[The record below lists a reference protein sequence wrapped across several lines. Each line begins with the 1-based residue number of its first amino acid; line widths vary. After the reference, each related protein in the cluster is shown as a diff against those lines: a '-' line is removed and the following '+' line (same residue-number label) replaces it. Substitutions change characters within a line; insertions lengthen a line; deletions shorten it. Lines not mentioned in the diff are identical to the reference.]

1 MNTMKKTLLL
11 TLLALSG
18 ALGTAGLASA
28 QVAGSTTLGISV
40 IESAQVAMGWSV
52 KKSVLGKTVY
62 TESGEKIGKVE
73 DMIITPEQY
82 VSYLIVG
89 AGGFIGIGRHDV
101 AVPVAQVR
109 EQGGKLVMP
118 GATKDVVKSM
128 PEFSYA
134 TSTTERDRFVAAA
147 NADIAKGKAT
157 MADVEKKAAAA
168 TGDAKT
174 KLSQQKAALAADLK
188 GAETKMAD
196 MNKAGAKRWKEFEA
210 DVGAATARLR
220 KSIESALA

>member
-1 MNTMKKTLLL
+1 MKKTLLL
-11 TLLALSG
+11 SLLALSG
-18 ALGTAGLASA
+18 TFGAAGLASA
-28 QVAGSTTLGISV
+28 QVAGSTTLGITV
-40 IESAQVAMGWSV
+40 TESSQVAMGWSV

-73 DMIITPEQY
+73 DLIITPAQY

-118 GATKDVVKSM
+118 GATKDAVKSM
-128 PEFSYA
+128 PEFTYA
-134 TSTTERDRFVAAA
+134 TGTAERDRFAAAA

-157 MADVEKKAAAA
+157 LADVEKKAGVA
-168 TGDAKT
+168 TGDAKA
-174 KLSQQKAALAADLK
+174 KLAQQKTALEADLK
-188 GAETKMAD
+188 SAEAKMSD

-210 DVGAATARLR
+210 DVSAATARLR
-220 KSIESALA
+220 KSIDSALA